1 MIDQFGRFYDND
13 GLGANIALAANIAPA
28 ANIALV
34 ANNMPHA
41 AVARPALAKKV
52 LCAVRQTADLFPD
65 RVERYENSR

>member
-1 MIDQFGRFYDND
+1 MIDQFGCFYDND

-34 ANNMPHA
+34 ANNA
-41 AVARPALAKKV
+41 AVARLALAKKL

-65 RVERYENSR
+65 RVERYEISR